1 MSVTDE
7 QAEAAV
13 DYLRDTA
20 KDYGKACGRL
30 AYLEGNLRRVKALMM
45 VESQRAGGTIADR
58 EAAAYASEAYRE
70 ALEQLENATAD
81 KETIRAYRDAAEA
94 KFEMWRSVNSNKRA
108 GIV

>member
-1 MSVTDE
+1 MSVSDE

-30 AYLEGNLRRVKALMM
+30 AYLEGNLRRVKSLEMLKTPKG
-45 VESQRAGGTIADR
+45 SLGDR
-58 EAAAYASEAYRE
+58 EAQAYASEAYRE